1 MYRVIILP
9 KAIDDLSRLDKAIT
23 LRIIDKLAWL
33 SENFESIPPLPLG
46 ADYAGFHKLRVGD
59 WRVIYDIDLR
69 QAGYY
74 GPQSW
79 ASARYLY
86 VK

>member
-59 WRVIYDIDLR
+59 WRVIYDIDYDK
-69 QAGYY
+69 QVITVHKAGHRRDIYT
-74 GPQSW
+74 
-79 ASARYLY
+79 
-86 VK
+86 